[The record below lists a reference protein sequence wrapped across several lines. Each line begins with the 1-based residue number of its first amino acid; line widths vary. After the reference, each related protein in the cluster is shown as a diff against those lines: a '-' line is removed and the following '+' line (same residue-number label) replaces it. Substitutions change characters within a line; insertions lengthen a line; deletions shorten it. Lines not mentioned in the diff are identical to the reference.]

1 MKGRVDF
8 FFLLL
13 FSSNFTVMRSTQ
25 KERVKPGEHA
35 GDTGTRSCV
44 RATASVLQERDEKKR
59 PGWSWGGRGKRETV
73 RLPPP
78 TPGKHLQAL
87 DPAPHL
93 PWSPRGPSLVLL
105 LAPVALSFATSLV
118 LLFWGVFFFWF
129 SLVFLFLIWFDLFSP
144 DRFRLG
150 THFEGLA

>member
-1 MKGRVDF
+1 MDF

-13 FSSNFTVMRSTQ
+13 FLLNFTVMRSTQ
-25 KERVKPGEHA
+25 KERVKHGEHA
-35 GDTGTRSCV
+35 GDTGTRSCI
-44 RATASVLQERDEKKR
+44 RATASVLWERDEKKR

-73 RLPPP
+73 QLPPP

-87 DPAPHL
+87 DPVPHL

-118 LLFWGVFFFWF
+118 LLFWGVFFGILL
-129 SLVFLFLIWFDLFSP
+129 LVFLGILISYLV
-144 DRFRLG
+144 
-150 THFEGLA
+150 

>member
-1 MKGRVDF
+1 
-8 FFLLL
+8 
-13 FSSNFTVMRSTQ
+13 MRSTQ

-129 SLVFLFLIWFDLFSP
+129 SLFLNFFFFYSFFRLFLGFYRFFSFLFFFHLRLFWFSFFLFI
-144 DRFRLG
+144 F
-150 THFEGLA
+150 F